1 MVKKETVKTDTESRI
16 LQAAEEEFLL
26 KGLAGGRTTAIAE
39 RAGVTHAMLHYYFR
53 TKNML
58 FERIIEEKMR
68 NAGNIMQAVF
78 VLGDMPLMERVKR
91 GVEQH
96 FDFIAAN
103 PNLPRF
109 VIQEIYSHPERH
121 EIMRS
126 QVLTITKDW
135 LCDLQRHIDESA
147 ATKATEWIDARMLL
161 LDIVSLNLFAFIGYP
176 FVSLM
181 FDGLVTDKKVFF
193 EKRKAENVELIM
205 RRLKKM
211 EPRNDLYV
219 TVRLSLD

>member
-26 KGLAGGRTTAIAE
+26 KGLEGARTTAIAE

-147 ATKATEWIDARMLL
+147 ATKATEWIDDRMLL

-211 EPRNDLYV
+211 EP
-219 TVRLSLD
+219 

>member
-26 KGLAGGRTTAIAE
+26 KGLEGARTTAIAE

-96 FDFIAAN
+96 FDFIAAT

-135 LCDLQRHIDESA
+135 LCDLQRHIAESA

-211 EPRNDLYV
+211 EP
-219 TVRLSLD
+219 

>member
-26 KGLAGGRTTAIAE
+26 KGLEGARTTAIAE

-58 FERIIEEKMR
+58 YERIIEEKMR

-211 EPRNDLYV
+211 EP
-219 TVRLSLD
+219 

>member
-26 KGLAGGRTTAIAE
+26 KGLEGARTTSIAE

-211 EPRNDLYV
+211 EP
-219 TVRLSLD
+219 

>member
-26 KGLAGGRTTAIAE
+26 KGLEGARTTAIAE

-205 RRLKKM
+205 RRLKDGAMKRLI
-211 EPRNDLYV
+211 RNCQIK
-219 TVRLSLD
+219 S

>member
-26 KGLAGGRTTAIAE
+26 KGLEGARTTAIAE

-96 FDFIAAN
+96 FDFIAAIRTCHVSSFR
-103 PNLPRF
+103 RF
-109 VIQEIYSHPERH
+109 IHI
-121 EIMRS
+121 RS
-126 QVLTITKDW
+126 VMK
-135 LCDLQRHIDESA
+135 LC
-147 ATKATEWIDARMLL
+147 
-161 LDIVSLNLFAFIGYP
+161 G
-176 FVSLM
+176 
-181 FDGLVTDKKVFF
+181 
-193 EKRKAENVELIM
+193 RK
-205 RRLKKM
+205 
-211 EPRNDLYV
+211 
-219 TVRLSLD
+219 S

>member
-26 KGLAGGRTTAIAE
+26 KGLEGDRTTAIAE

-211 EPRNDLYV
+211 EP
-219 TVRLSLD
+219 

>member
-1 MVKKETVKTDTESRI
+1 MVKKRLSKPI
-16 LQAAEEEFLL
+16 LKAAF
-26 KGLAGGRTTAIAE
+26 AGCGGGVPVERAGRSRTTAIAE

-211 EPRNDLYV
+211 EP
-219 TVRLSLD
+219 

>member
-16 LQAAEEEFLL
+16 LQAAEEEFLV
-26 KGLAGGRTTAIAE
+26 KGLEGARTTAIAE

-211 EPRNDLYV
+211 EP
-219 TVRLSLD
+219 

>member
-26 KGLAGGRTTAIAE
+26 KGLEGARTTAIAE

-103 PNLPRF
+103 PNLPRV

-211 EPRNDLYV
+211 EP
-219 TVRLSLD
+219 

>member
-26 KGLAGGRTTAIAE
+26 KGLEGARTTAIAE

-68 NAGNIMQAVF
+68 NAGNIMQAAF

-211 EPRNDLYV
+211 EP
-219 TVRLSLD
+219 

>member
-26 KGLAGGRTTAIAE
+26 KGLEGARTTAIAE

-78 VLGDMPLMERVKR
+78 VLGDTPLMERVKR

-211 EPRNDLYV
+211 EP
-219 TVRLSLD
+219 

>member
-1 MVKKETVKTDTESRI
+1 M
-16 LQAAEEEFLL
+16 QAAEEEFLL
-26 KGLAGGRTTAIAE
+26 KGLEGARTTAIAE

-211 EPRNDLYV
+211 EP
-219 TVRLSLD
+219 

>member
-26 KGLAGGRTTAIAE
+26 KGLEGARTTAIAE
-39 RAGVTHAMLHYYFR
+39 RVGVTHAMLHYYFR

-211 EPRNDLYV
+211 EP
-219 TVRLSLD
+219 

>member
-26 KGLAGGRTTAIAE
+26 KGLEGARTTAIAG

-211 EPRNDLYV
+211 EP
-219 TVRLSLD
+219 

>member
-26 KGLAGGRTTAIAE
+26 KGLEGARTTAIAE

-126 QVLTITKDW
+126 QGLTITKDW

-211 EPRNDLYV
+211 EP
-219 TVRLSLD
+219 

>member
-26 KGLAGGRTTAIAE
+26 KGLEGARTTAIAE

-161 LDIVSLNLFAFIGYP
+161 LDIVSLNLFSFIGYP

-211 EPRNDLYV
+211 EP
-219 TVRLSLD
+219 

>member
-26 KGLAGGRTTAIAE
+26 KGLEGARTTAIAE

-147 ATKATEWIDARMLL
+147 ATKATEWIDAWMLL

-211 EPRNDLYV
+211 EP
-219 TVRLSLD
+219 

>member
-26 KGLAGGRTTAIAE
+26 KGLEGARTTAIAE

-96 FDFIAAN
+96 FDFTTRIISFLFLISLQ
-103 PNLPRF
+103 PIRTCHVSSFRRF
-109 VIQEIYSHPERH
+109 IHI
-121 EIMRS
+121 RS
-126 QVLTITKDW
+126 VMK
-135 LCDLQRHIDESA
+135 LC
-147 ATKATEWIDARMLL
+147 
-161 LDIVSLNLFAFIGYP
+161 G
-176 FVSLM
+176 
-181 FDGLVTDKKVFF
+181 
-193 EKRKAENVELIM
+193 RK
-205 RRLKKM
+205 
-211 EPRNDLYV
+211 
-219 TVRLSLD
+219 S

>member
-26 KGLAGGRTTAIAE
+26 KGLEGARTTAIAE

-176 FVSLM
+176 LM

-211 EPRNDLYV
+211 EP
-219 TVRLSLD
+219 

>member
-26 KGLAGGRTTAIAE
+26 KGLEGARTTAIAE

-126 QVLTITKDW
+126 QVLPITKDW

-211 EPRNDLYV
+211 EP
-219 TVRLSLD
+219 

>member
-26 KGLAGGRTTAIAE
+26 KGLEGARTTAIAE

-109 VIQEIYSHPERH
+109 VIQVIYSHPERH

-211 EPRNDLYV
+211 EP
-219 TVRLSLD
+219 

>member
-26 KGLAGGRTTAIAE
+26 KGLEGARTTAIAE

-161 LDIVSLNLFAFIGYP
+161 LDIVSLNLFAFIGHP

-211 EPRNDLYV
+211 EP
-219 TVRLSLD
+219 

>member
-26 KGLAGGRTTAIAE
+26 KGLEGARTTAIAE

-103 PNLPRF
+103 ANLPRF

-211 EPRNDLYV
+211 EP
-219 TVRLSLD
+219 

>member
-26 KGLAGGRTTAIAE
+26 KGLEGARTTAIAE

-147 ATKATEWIDARMLL
+147 ATNATEWIDARMLL

-211 EPRNDLYV
+211 EP
-219 TVRLSLD
+219 

>member
-26 KGLAGGRTTAIAE
+26 KGLEGARTTAIAE

-193 EKRKAENVELIM
+193 EKRKEENVELIM

-211 EPRNDLYV
+211 EP
-219 TVRLSLD
+219 

>member
-26 KGLAGGRTTAIAE
+26 KGLEGARTTAIAE

-78 VLGDMPLMERVKR
+78 VLGDIPLMERVKR

-211 EPRNDLYV
+211 EP
-219 TVRLSLD
+219 

>member
-1 MVKKETVKTDTESRI
+1 MFNQSDCIKHGKKRDCQNRYI

-26 KGLAGGRTTAIAE
+26 KGLEGARTTAIAE

-211 EPRNDLYV
+211 EP
-219 TVRLSLD
+219 

>member
-26 KGLAGGRTTAIAE
+26 KGLEGARTTAIAE

-193 EKRKAENVELIM
+193 EKRKAEIVELIM

-211 EPRNDLYV
+211 EP
-219 TVRLSLD
+219 

>member
-26 KGLAGGRTTAIAE
+26 KGLEGARTTAIAE

-78 VLGDMPLMERVKR
+78 VLGGMPLMERVKR

-211 EPRNDLYV
+211 EP
-219 TVRLSLD
+219 

>member
-1 MVKKETVKTDTESRI
+1 MVKKETVKTETESRI

-26 KGLAGGRTTAIAE
+26 KGLEGARTTAIAE

-211 EPRNDLYV
+211 EP
-219 TVRLSLD
+219 

>member
-1 MVKKETVKTDTESRI
+1 MLKKETVKTDTESRI

-26 KGLAGGRTTAIAE
+26 KGLEGARTTAIAE

-103 PNLPRF
+103 PHLPRF

-211 EPRNDLYV
+211 EP
-219 TVRLSLD
+219 

>member
-26 KGLAGGRTTAIAE
+26 KGLEGARTTAIAE

-211 EPRNDLYV
+211 ER
-219 TVRLSLD
+219 

>member
-26 KGLAGGRTTAIAE
+26 KGLEGARTTAIAE

-91 GVEQH
+91 GVEH

-211 EPRNDLYV
+211 EP
-219 TVRLSLD
+219 

>member
-26 KGLAGGRTTAIAE
+26 KGLEGARTTAIAE

-181 FDGLVTDKKVFF
+181 FDGLVTDTKVFF

-211 EPRNDLYV
+211 EP
-219 TVRLSLD
+219 